1 MNELTVF
8 NPQSYDKSL
17 EMCVALSKSSL
28 VPKDFQG
35 KPENILIAMEI
46 SQRTGSSLLAVMQS
60 LNIIQGRPSFGSKYI
75 IAAINSTGKFT
86 PLRFQFEEEDS
97 EREITFSYTVW
108 ENGTKSKRDGKVKI
122 KNRKCKAY
130 CTDKQTGET
139 LYSPEVSLEM
149 AVNEGWYTKDGS
161 KWKTMPELMLMY
173 RSATMFG
180 GIYAPEVT
188 MGMSS
193 KEELEDIS
201 EMIPP
206 IKEVTPKP
214 VPVSTAK
221 KLESK
226 LLPPT
231 NTKTSPEL
239 KDALDRHMQDH
250 VEALRPEVQLP
261 GLNDL
266 IEKVSNAKTKQD
278 LEEISKM
285 DFELDEADKKIANQV
300 FSKKKKEINSN
311 EQQ

>member
-1 MNELTVF
+1 MGELTVF
-8 NPQSYDKSL
+8 NPGSYDKSM
-17 EMCVALSKSSL
+17 EMCVVLAKSNL

-60 LNIIQGRPSFGSKYI
+60 LNIIQGRPTFGSKYI

-86 PLRFQFEEEDS
+86 PLRFQFGEESE

-108 ENGTKSKRDGKVKI
+108 DNGQKSKREGKVKL
-122 KNRKCKAY
+122 KNRTCKAY

-149 AVNEGWYTKDGS
+149 AVHEGWYTKDGS

-193 KEELEDIS
+193 KEEIEDIS
-201 EMIPP
+201 DMIPP
-206 IKEVTPKP
+206 IKEVKP
-214 VPVSTAK
+214 VIATVKQISTAK
-221 KLESK
+221 KLEEK
-226 LLPPT
+226 LLPPAQEKT
-231 NTKTSPEL
+231 QEEIEQSQQGLNELLELIANANTKEEL
-239 KDALDRHMQDH
+239 D
-250 VEALRPEVQLP
+250 
-261 GLNDL
+261 
-266 IEKVSNAKTKQD
+266 
-278 LEEISKM
+278 EISKM
-285 DFELDEADKKIANQV
+285 DFVLDDADKKIANQT
-300 FSKKKKEINSN
+300 FTKKRKEINN
-311 EQQ
+311 A

>member
-1 MNELTVF
+1 MGELTVF
-8 NPQSYDKSL
+8 NPGSYDKSM
-17 EMCVALSKSSL
+17 EMCVVLAKSNL

-60 LNIIQGRPSFGSKYI
+60 LNIIQGRPTFGSKYI

-86 PLRFQFEEEDS
+86 PLRFQFGEESE

-108 ENGTKSKRDGKVKI
+108 DNGQKSKREGKVKL
-122 KNRKCKAY
+122 KNRTCKAY

-149 AVNEGWYTKDGS
+149 AVHEGWYNKDGS

-193 KEELEDIS
+193 KEEIEDIS
-201 EMIPP
+201 DMIPP
-206 IKEVTPKP
+206 IKEVKP
-214 VPVSTAK
+214 VIATVKQISTAK
-221 KLESK
+221 KLEEK
-226 LLPPT
+226 LLPPAQEKT
-231 NTKTSPEL
+231 QEEIEQSQQGLNELLELIANANTKEEL
-239 KDALDRHMQDH
+239 D
-250 VEALRPEVQLP
+250 
-261 GLNDL
+261 
-266 IEKVSNAKTKQD
+266 
-278 LEEISKM
+278 EISKM
-285 DFELDEADKKIANQV
+285 DFVLDDADKKIANQT
-300 FSKKKKEINSN
+300 FTKKRKEINN
-311 EQQ
+311 A

>member
-1 MNELTVF
+1 MGELTVF
-8 NPQSYDKSL
+8 NPGSYDKSM
-17 EMCVALSKSSL
+17 EMCVVLAKSNL

-60 LNIIQGRPSFGSKYI
+60 LNIIQGRPTFGSKYI

-86 PLRFQFEEEDS
+86 PLRFQFGEESE

-108 ENGTKSKRDGKVKI
+108 DNGQKSKREGKVKL
-122 KNRKCKAY
+122 KNRTCKAY

-149 AVNEGWYTKDGS
+149 AVHEGWYTKDGS

-193 KEELEDIS
+193 KEEIEDIS
-201 EMIPP
+201 DMIPP
-206 IKEVTPKP
+206 IKEVKP
-214 VPVSTAK
+214 VIATVKQISTAK
-221 KLESK
+221 KLEEK
-226 LLPPT
+226 LLPPAQE
-231 NTKTSPEL
+231 KTQEEIEQS
-239 KDALDRHMQDH
+239 Q
-250 VEALRPEVQLP
+250 Q
-261 GLNDL
+261 GLNELLEL
-266 IEKVSNAKTKQD
+266 IANAKSREELD
-278 LEEISKM
+278 EISKM
-285 DFELDEADKKIANQV
+285 DFVLDDADKKIANQT
-300 FSKKKKEINSN
+300 FTKKRKEINN
-311 EQQ
+311 A

>member
-1 MNELTVF
+1 MGELTVF
-8 NPQSYDKSL
+8 NPGSYDKSM
-17 EMCVALSKSSL
+17 EMCAVLAKSNL

-60 LNIIQGRPSFGSKYI
+60 LNIIQGRPTFGSKYI

-86 PLRFQFEEEDS
+86 PLRFQFGEESE

-108 ENGTKSKRDGKVKI
+108 DNGQKSKREGKVKL
-122 KNRKCKAY
+122 KNRTCKAY

-149 AVNEGWYTKDGS
+149 AVHEGWYTKDGS

-193 KEELEDIS
+193 KEEIEDIS
-201 EMIPP
+201 DMIPP
-206 IKEVTPKP
+206 IKEVKP
-214 VPVSTAK
+214 IIATVKQISTAK
-221 KLESK
+221 KLEEK
-226 LLPPT
+226 LLPPAQE
-231 NTKTSPEL
+231 KTQEEIEQS
-239 KDALDRHMQDH
+239 Q
-250 VEALRPEVQLP
+250 Q
-261 GLNDL
+261 GLNELLEL
-266 IEKVSNAKTKQD
+266 IANAKSKEELD
-278 LEEISKM
+278 EISKM
-285 DFELDEADKKIANQV
+285 DFVLDDADKKIANQT
-300 FSKKKKEINSN
+300 FTKKRKEINN
-311 EQQ
+311 A

>member
-8 NPQSYDKSL
+8 NPGNYDKSM
-17 EMCVALSKSSL
+17 EMCVVLAKSNL

-60 LNIIQGRPSFGSKYI
+60 LNIIQGRPTFGSKYI

-86 PLRFQFEEEDS
+86 PLRFQFGEESE
-97 EREITFSYTVW
+97 EREISFNYTVW
-108 ENGTKSKRDGKVKI
+108 ENGQKSKREGKVKL
-122 KNRKCKAY
+122 KNRICKAY

-149 AVNEGWYTKDGS
+149 AVHEGWYTKDGS

-193 KEELEDIS
+193 KEEIEDIS
-201 EMIPP
+201 DMIPP
-206 IKEVTPKP
+206 AKEIKP
-214 VPVSTAK
+214 VMVQEKPKQISTAK
-221 KLESK
+221 KLEEK
-226 LLPPT
+226 LLPPVVIQ
-231 NTKTSPEL
+231 E
-239 KDALDRHMQDH
+239 
-250 VEALRPEVQLP
+250 EVSHSP
-261 GLNDL
+261 GLNELLEL
-266 IEKVSNAKTKQD
+266 ISNSKTKEELD
-278 LEEISKM
+278 EISKM
-285 DFELDEADKKIANQV
+285 DFVLDDADKKIANQT
-300 FSKKKKEINSN
+300 FSKKRKELSN
-311 EQQ
+311 V

>member
-8 NPQSYDKSL
+8 SPGSYDKSM
-17 EMCVALSKSSL
+17 EMCVVLAKSNL

-60 LNIIQGRPSFGSKYI
+60 LNIIQGRPTFGSKYI

-86 PLRFQFEEEDS
+86 PLRFQFGEES
-97 EREITFSYTVW
+97 EERDITFSYTVW
-108 ENGTKSKRDGKVKI
+108 ENGQKSKRDGKVKL
-122 KNRKCKAY
+122 KNRTCKAY

-149 AVNEGWYTKDGS
+149 AVHEGWYTKDGS

-193 KEELEDIS
+193 KEEIEDIS
-201 EMIPP
+201 DMIPP
-206 IKEVTPKP
+206 IKEVKP
-214 VPVSTAK
+214 VIATVKQISTAK
-221 KLESK
+221 KLEEK
-226 LLPPT
+226 LLPPAQEKT
-231 NTKTSPEL
+231 QEEIEQSQQGLNELLELIANANTKEEL
-239 KDALDRHMQDH
+239 D
-250 VEALRPEVQLP
+250 
-261 GLNDL
+261 
-266 IEKVSNAKTKQD
+266 
-278 LEEISKM
+278 EISKM
-285 DFELDEADKKIANQV
+285 DFVLDDADKKIANQT
-300 FSKKKKEINSN
+300 FTKKRKEINN
-311 EQQ
+311 A